1 MKKLFLSIAV
11 LFAMGVVLNSCGDDA
26 SGDADKKSACD
37 CMKEAMESEGEKA
50 PAGCEFMDKM
60 EDKEL
65 MNALK
70 DCPEMAGMFEMEM
83 PEMDDMEM
91 PEMPDMED
99 MPDMDEMMEDMP
111 DMDEMMEDMP
121 DMPDMK

>member
-37 CMKEAMESEGEKA
+37 CMKEAMESEGKQDKA
-50 PAGCEFMDKM
+50 PAGCEWMDKLEDDKLM
-60 EDKEL
+60 EE
-65 MNALK
+65 LK

-83 PEMDDMEM
+83 PDMDDMKM

-99 MPDMDEMMEDMP
+99 MPDMDDMPEMP
-111 DMDEMMEDMP
+111 DMDDMP